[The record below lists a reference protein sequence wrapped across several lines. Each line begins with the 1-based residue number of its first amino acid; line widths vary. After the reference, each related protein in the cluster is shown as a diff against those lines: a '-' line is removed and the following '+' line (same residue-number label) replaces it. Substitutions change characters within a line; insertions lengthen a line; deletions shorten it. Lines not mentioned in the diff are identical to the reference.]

1 MDSLRCFAMLLM
13 TLSMVDSLLVKKS
26 EGTFEI
32 RDKFNGMEDIFPSS
46 SNSTEQLSVVADR
59 TVESSNIDEL
69 ITDVQIQLVLSS
81 LRNQSVAS
89 HRSRRSMLKVPFA
102 KWSPV
107 QYYSSHAQ
115 KFLEIGQNG
124 LRLRNGHDCS
134 ECDLEIAPF
143 CQLFPHV
150 LACPKTVNHLWIYDL
165 VVIRSVKTKTFMC
178 MDIEGKLRIQV
189 SQLICF

>member
-1 MDSLRCFAMLLM
+1 MNSLRYFAWLLV
-13 TLSMVDSLLVKKS
+13 TLFVVDSLMVKKS
-26 EGTFEI
+26 EGYLAN
-32 RDKFNGMEDIFPSS
+32 RDKIDGMEGIFRSS
-46 SNSTEQLSVVADR
+46 SNSTKQLPAVADR

-81 LRNQSVAS
+81 LPNQSVAS
-89 HRSRRSMLKVPFA
+89 HRSRRSMLKVPIA

-124 LRLRNGHDCS
+124 LRLRNVHDCS

-178 MDIEGKLRIQV
+178 MDIEGKLRTQV